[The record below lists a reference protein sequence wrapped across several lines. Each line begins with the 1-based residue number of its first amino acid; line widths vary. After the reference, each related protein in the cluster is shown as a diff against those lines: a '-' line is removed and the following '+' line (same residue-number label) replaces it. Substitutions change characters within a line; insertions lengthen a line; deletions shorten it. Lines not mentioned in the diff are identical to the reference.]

1 MNIQLK
7 STRVEEL
14 HLTFSADT
22 DKDSFSFGFANG
34 YSKNELDLF
43 IVKFDVKI
51 ESERGYELKLLYVAE
66 FQVDSEITDDFKE
79 SHFPKVNAPA
89 IAYPYLRSY
98 VSFVILN
105 SGYEPLILPTINF
118 QAMSNNQDCEPD
130 D

>member
-14 HLTFSADT
+14 HLIFSADI
-22 DKDSFSFGFANG
+22 DKDSFSFGFSNG

-79 SHFPKVNAPA
+79 SYFPKVNAPA

-105 SGYEPLILPTINF
+105 SGYEALILPTINF
-118 QAMSNNQDCEPD
+118 QAMSNQQDCEPD